1 MKLSVII
8 VNYNVRYYL
17 EQAVG
22 AALKA
27 MKGLEAELIVVDN
40 ASTDGSD
47 QMMAARFPEVQYIYS
62 KENTGFSRGNNIG
75 MRAARGEYLLLLN
88 PDTVVSEDA
97 FLRAVERMDA
107 DPTIGGLG
115 VHMVD
120 GTGNFLPESKRGLPT
135 PRAAFYK
142 VFGLSNLFPR
152 SRKYGS
158 YHLSYLNKED
168 EHEVEILSGAFMM
181 MRREALDK
189 AGLLDEDFF
198 MYGEDIDL
206 SYRLIKA
213 GYKNL
218 YFPDTRIIHYKG
230 ESTKKGSVN
239 YVFVF
244 YRAMIIFAKKHFE
257 KGQASLFGILI
268 NLAIYFRAFL
278 AILRRIF
285 GRVWQ
290 ALLDGVIALIA
301 FYLSTQWYADFAG
314 KNFELPFVSASI
326 VGYSIV
332 IAIVLMYANVYDKNY
347 KPARLIRGWGIA
359 VLVLLGVYALLP
371 ESYRFSRAVVLIGS
385 AISLL
390 GGLTWRALLP
400 SLIGTMRDRVFT
412 QGAQR
417 ILVVGTE
424 ESLGNVKSFLAAHE
438 LEPQFAAGISLAE
451 HKVYPL
457 GFITHAGA
465 LEQAIEEFQIDE
477 VIFDTA
483 VLSNKRLIS
492 MMEACSAR
500 DVDLKM
506 ATGSPM
512 YLIGGSEVIAEK
524 EALKVG
530 DLKRL
535 NAQSIRRSKRT
546 LDLLL
551 WPLMLVASPLL
562 ILLADDRKGFL
573 KNLWMLLLGE
583 RTLVSTDPRGQHP
596 LLPKMKQGILHPNFN
611 VIMPDGSD
619 TQVIQQNLKY
629 LKHYTPLNDLSFTLR
644 HLHALGRQT
653 SEAS

>member
-1 MKLSVII
+1 VKLSIII

-22 AALKA
+22 AALLA
-27 MKGLEAELIVVDN
+27 MDGLEAELIVVDN

-47 QMMAARFPEVQYIYS
+47 QMMATRFPTVNYIYS
-62 KENTGFSRGNNIG
+62 KENTGFSRGNNMG
-75 MRAARGEYLLLLN
+75 MRIAKGEYLLLLN
-88 PDTVVSEDA
+88 PDTVVAEDA
-97 FLRAVERMDA
+97 FKRAVDRMDK
-107 DPTIGGLG
+107 DESIGGLG

-135 PRAAFYK
+135 PKAAFYK
-142 VFGLSNLFPR
+142 VFGLSSLFPGSKR
-152 SRKYGS
+152 FGS
-158 YHLSYLNKED
+158 YHLSYLDKEK

-181 MRREALDK
+181 MRRSALDK

-213 GYKNL
+213 GYRNL
-218 YFPDTRIIHYKG
+218 YFPDSRIIHYKG

-257 KGQASLFGILI
+257 KGQASLFGVLI
-268 NLAIYFRAFL
+268 NSAIYFRAFL
-278 AILRRIF
+278 AIVRRLF
-285 GRVWQ
+285 GRIWQ

-301 FYLSTQWYADFAG
+301 FYLSTQWYADFAE

-326 VGYSIV
+326 IGYSVV
-332 IAIVLMYANVYDKNY
+332 IAFVLLYANVYDKNY
-347 KPARLIRGWGIA
+347 RPARLIRGWSIA

-385 AISLL
+385 GISLA

-400 SLIGTMRDRVFT
+400 SLIGSKRDGVST

-417 ILVVGTE
+417 ILVIGEE
-424 ESLGNVKSFLAAHE
+424 ESLEQVKAFLSAHE
-438 LEPQFAAGISLAE
+438 LEPQFAAGITPDE
-451 HKVYPL
+451 RKVYPL
-457 GFITHAGA
+457 GFITSADR
-465 LEQAIEEFQIDE
+465 LEQALKEFQVDQ
-477 VIFDTA
+477 VIFDTN
-483 VLSNKRLIS
+483 VLSNKRLIGL
-492 MMEACSAR
+492 MEVCSDW

-506 ATGSPM
+506 TTGDPM

-524 EALKVG
+524 ETLKVG

-535 NAQSIRRSKRT
+535 NVQSIRRMKRT
-546 LDLLL
+546 IDLLL
-551 WPLMLVASPLL
+551 WPLLFVASPFLMM
-562 ILLADDRKGFL
+562 LADDRLGFWR
-573 KNLWMLLLGE
+573 NLWDLLFGNC
-583 RTLVSTDPRGQHP
+583 TLVSTDPRGRHP
-596 LLPKMKQGILHPNFN
+596 LLPTFKRGILHPHIN
-611 VIMPDGSD
+611 VIMPDGSEQ
-619 TQVIQQNLKY
+619 QVIQQNLSY
-629 LKHYTPLNDLSFTLR
+629 LKHYSALNDLSLCMR
-644 HLHALGRQT
+644 HLHALGHRPVE
-653 SEAS
+653 SN